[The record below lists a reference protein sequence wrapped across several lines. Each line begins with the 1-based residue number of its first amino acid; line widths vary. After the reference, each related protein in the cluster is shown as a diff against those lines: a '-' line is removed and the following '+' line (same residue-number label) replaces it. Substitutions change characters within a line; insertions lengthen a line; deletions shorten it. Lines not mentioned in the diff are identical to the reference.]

1 MIKLYIKKI
10 KNHLLNLNYYLFVV
24 PKGNK
29 PIENYVFVTG
39 SDSSHFKS
47 AVNCIKS
54 IKSNS
59 NPSVIIFWD
68 LGCSKEEILGIKSLG
83 VTLKTFPYKDYPSFY
98 NIKVDAGKYAWKS
111 AIIKKTISEYKLPT
125 IWFDAGNIL
134 KNPFKILTTLEVLG
148 FYSPYSN
155 GKVKEWTFPSV
166 LNRFS
171 YINNIA
177 ELRNLNGACICFNP
191 SNNIA
196 MELLE
201 NWEYLST
208 DINFI
213 APIGSSRLNHRQD
226 QSLLTLLAHK
236 YNLAKNMPHGY
247 LDFSIHNDID

>member
-1 MIKLYIKKI
+1 MDKPIIEI
-10 KNHLLNLNYYLFVV
+10 KNIAKKYTITHQQGGYIALR
-24 PKGNK
+24 
-29 PIENYVFVTG
+29 
-39 SDSSHFKS
+39 D
-47 AVNCIKS
+47 
-54 IKSNS
+54 
-59 NPSVIIFWD
+59 
-68 LGCSKEEILGIKSLG
+68 IL
-83 VTLKTFPYKDYPSFY
+83 
-98 NIKVDAGKYAWKS
+98 A
-111 AIIKKTISEYKLPT
+111 
-125 IWFDAGNIL
+125 NIL